1 MSFMYRFIG
10 YALLLLAFSCQKSD
24 QDTISPDYP
33 DWYTVKAPIDEEIF
47 GVWGDYN
54 KTLLISTITS
64 VFRSTDQGKNWQ
76 KVTQPTASV
85 FGFLM
90 YRDTLFAF
98 GGLITRNG
106 LAQSMTNASKFS
118 TDDGLTWQQYR
129 RYNRDLDAFENTDDS
144 PLAISPVKSASGEVY
159 AINRVYLD
167 PPTQST
173 RRFETPGIIT
183 QTNRRI
189 DLPQLHQIRGLYLD
203 AQQRLYIAGT
213 DAVCGRGHSGENFFF
228 CNSKSGRG
236 VVYISKR
243 PQP

>member
-1 MSFMYRFIG
+1 MYRFFC
-10 YALLLLAFSCQKSD
+10 YAMLFLAFSCQKPD
-24 QDTISPDYP
+24 PDTISPEYP
-33 DWYTVKAPIDEEIF
+33 DWYTIKAPVDEEIF
-47 GVWGDYN
+47 GVWGDYDN
-54 KTLLISTITS
+54 TLLISTITS

-76 KVTQPTASV
+76 KVAQPTASV

-98 GGLITRNG
+98 DGLLTRNG
-106 LAQSMTNASKFS
+106 LAQSLTNASRFS
-118 TDDGLTWQQYR
+118 TDDGVTWQPYR
-129 RYNRDLDAFENTDDS
+129 RYNPDLDAFEKASPS
-144 PLAISPVKSASGEVY
+144 PLAVNPVRSTSGTEY

-167 PPTQST
+167 PPTQAT
-173 RRFETPGIIT
+173 RRFETPGIIA

-189 DLPQLHQIRGLYLD
+189 DLPQLHQLRSLYLD
-203 AQQRLYIAGT
+203 RQQRLYIAGT
-213 DAVCGRGHSGENFFF
+213 DAVCGRGHAGENFFF